1 MAKILG
7 VLLAGGLLLGS
18 ILNVTIAPQIM
29 TPRTPVFSGPDMAAN
44 WEWRSMA
51 IETHGWWLWN
61 AFPDATITHAEM
73 VVPPGNPDA
82 LEVGMEFTQ
91 WMDQQLGL
99 EVVEELPP
107 FDVTE
112 LGIRDQL
119 FGQHKVYSRIHCRS
133 GQEMEVRDTCYYFVA
148 WAPDLLPENN
158 PHFIGVVTNREQDR
172 EEMALVEENL
182 LRELSPV
189 SLEEIPLLDEGSRQ

>member
-18 ILNVTIAPQIM
+18 VLNVTIAPQIM
-29 TPRTPVFSGPDMAAN
+29 TPRKPVFSGPNMAAN

-61 AFPDATITHAEM
+61 AFPGATVTHAEM

-189 SLEEIPLLDEGSRQ
+189 PLEEIPLLDEGSRQ